1 MNTPVNT
8 LTTVEYLCMQ
18 IALALGD
25 DWTCQPGQA
34 GWYANLVRADGL
46 NLWCR
51 QDYKRMSIRPEA
63 VEALD
68 EHGYKYCFHHEQP
81 VITVAMNRAPGAIA
95 GSIRSRLLPDAETW
109 WQAAQQWRE
118 KTLARRTTIEAFQQK
133 ILAFPGANL
142 GRTDGAK
149 VYGPNWTCDPTER
162 YSALE
167 FRELKPDLAVTLL
180 QTYYQHME
188 IAT

>member
-1 MNTPVNT
+1 
-8 LTTVEYLCMQ
+8 
-18 IALALGD
+18 
-25 DWTCQPGQA
+25 
-34 GWYANLVRADGL
+34 
-46 NLWCR
+46 
-51 QDYKRMSIRPEA
+51 
-63 VEALD
+63 
-68 EHGYKYCFHHEQP
+68 
-81 VITVAMNRAPGAIA
+81 MNRAPGAIA

-118 KTLARRTTIEAFQQK
+118 KTLARRTTIEAFQQQ